1 VFGRVTSTIR
11 TFSVDASERRR
22 HQHPPIALGVC
33 GHRPHNRFSL
43 SQSYDKTEHH
53 EDRSRRSPQQTIK
66 LIVWDLSPRIDMI
79 GLVDEQWDAVHTSD
93 WFNLRSLLSPLTPR
107 SQGLRPTNI
116 SILSRAS
123 LCWGRNVEESPEAL
137 PEMHHLQWPR

>member
-1 VFGRVTSTIR
+1 MLVN
-11 TFSVDASERRR
+11 VDATNT
-22 HQHPPIALGVC
+22 HPSLSAFAVIGRIIGSVCLNLTTKPNIMRIALG
-33 GHRPHNRFSL
+33 
-43 SQSYDKTEHH
+43 DHH
-53 EDRSRRSPQQTIK
+53 SKTIK